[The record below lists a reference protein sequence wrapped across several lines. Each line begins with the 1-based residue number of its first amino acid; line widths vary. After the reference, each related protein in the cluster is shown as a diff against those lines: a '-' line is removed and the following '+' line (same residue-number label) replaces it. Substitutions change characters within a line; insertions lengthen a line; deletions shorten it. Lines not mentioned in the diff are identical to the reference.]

1 MIQILKTRPWLLLM
15 ATAVLL
21 LLIVASVFIYTQV
34 RDLGSGALAVLL
46 GNVVLKV
53 ISIYLLVFL
62 FFLVCRY
69 LFMML

>member
-1 MIQILKTRPWLLLM
+1 M
-15 ATAVLL
+15 
-21 LLIVASVFIYTQV
+21 QV

-62 FFLVCRY
+62 AILVCRY
-69 LFMML
+69 LFMMLYSFSSTSKTCRRQTECGNTTWEDAFCP